1 MQGAKEAAAAEARR
15 AEAALEREAAARQQL
30 EERHSAFLKEVREG
44 LARVDEEVCG
54 RAIAC
59 GAECE
64 GGGGLTP
71 AHALA
76 LPPSPPTAWP
86 LRSRRRPAAAMG
98 RTRRPQRE
106 PRRGRWMPP
115 PPLLAPSRLSLGGS
129 ETPSRRVSRTWKPRS
144 SRRRRGGRCEGEG
157 GSTERARGFKGPLV
171 DEPRVWVA
179 SPLQGEVRTL
189 REESTA
195 RWQQLSAE
203 TLAESAAR
211 AEGERA
217 LGDAVK
223 DSLKD
228 REGDLQVR
236 SALTPSALAAC
247 ANRWQRSQELRQH
260 QERSS
265 EALEEVLRAE
275 VRARVSAERRLQQ
288 RVEALAQSV
297 GRAVETV
304 RDDASQRIVRGEH
317 RPATPFAATLRRRCA
332 FPAL

>member
-1 MQGAKEAAAAEARR
+1 M
-15 AEAALEREAAARQQL
+15 
-30 EERHSAFLKEVREG
+30 
-44 LARVDEEVCG
+44 
-54 RAIAC
+54 
-59 GAECE
+59 
-64 GGGGLTP
+64 
-71 AHALA
+71 
-76 LPPSPPTAWP
+76 
-86 LRSRRRPAAAMG
+86 
-98 RTRRPQRE
+98 
-106 PRRGRWMPP
+106 
-115 PPLLAPSRLSLGGS
+115 
-129 ETPSRRVSRTWKPRS
+129 
-144 SRRRRGGRCEGEG
+144 
-157 GSTERARGFKGPLV
+157 V